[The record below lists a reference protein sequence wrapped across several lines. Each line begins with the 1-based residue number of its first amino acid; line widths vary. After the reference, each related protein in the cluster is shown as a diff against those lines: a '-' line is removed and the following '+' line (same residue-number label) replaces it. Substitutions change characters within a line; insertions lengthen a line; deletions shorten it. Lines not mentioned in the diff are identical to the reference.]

1 MRFRYSQEHLLFL
14 CLGYKEIRT
23 RELTKEFNGE
33 FNADQTEAAI
43 RSVLR
48 LHRFRCGRKPGFK
61 TGERL
66 IAFTF
71 EQADFIKEE
80 YTRLSLKDLTAAF
93 NLHFGTNK
101 TDKQLRFFTR
111 NHKVKSGRTGCFK
124 KGQDSWNKGVTGYM
138 GPNKTSFKKGSVPPN
153 RLPVGTER
161 ITQDGYVEVK
171 INEANPYVLGQMTRW
186 KLKHLYLWIKE
197 NGPLPAGHMLTFLD
211 GDKENCKPDNLM
223 LISRAVNAYLNRN
236 GYGDLAG
243 ELKLSAIALARVA
256 QKASQLKKEGATC
269 I

>member
-1 MRFRYSQEHLLFL
+1 MRFKYSQEHLLFL

-23 RELTKEFNGE
+23 RELIKEFNEE
-33 FNADQTEAAI
+33 FRSNQTETAI

-48 LHRFRCGRKPGFK
+48 LHRFRCGRKPGFI

-71 EQADFIKEE
+71 EQSDFIKDK
-80 YTRLSLKDLTAAF
+80 YKQLSLKDLAEEF
-93 NLHFGTNK
+93 NLHFSTNK
-101 TDKQLRFFTR
+101 SVDQIRCFTR
-111 NHKVKSGRTGCFK
+111 NHSIKSGRTGCFE
-124 KGQDSWNKGVTGYM
+124 KGQTSWNKGVTGYM
-138 GPNKTSFKKGSVPPN
+138 GPNKTSFKKGSIPPN

-161 ITQDGYVEVK
+161 ITRDGYVEVK
-171 INEANPYVLGQMTRW
+171 INEPNPYVPGQMTRW

-197 NGPLPAGHMLTFLD
+197 NGPLPEGHMLTFLD
-211 GDKENCKPDNLM
+211 GDKENCEPENLM

-243 ELKLSAIALARVA
+243 ELKLSAIAIAKVA
-256 QKASQLKKEGATC
+256 QKASQLKKEAAEV
-269 I
+269 